1 MEILQK
7 ISILW
12 VPACILALLLFLRCL
27 LISQRLSSKFNLS
40 FNASRFIFLVPT
52 KTIMVAYFGID
63 DVHVKENILKMIAA
77 RRAFFICAAIAAF
90 FYLLP
95 KVVHSWLMG

>member
-1 MEILQK
+1 
-7 ISILW
+7 
-12 VPACILALLLFLRCL
+12 
-27 LISQRLSSKFNLS
+27 
-40 FNASRFIFLVPT
+40 
-52 KTIMVAYFGID
+52 MVAYFGID